1 MEHLQNNVGRNF
13 EKGPTVLPLNWFE
26 NPAYTRTRFPA
37 VDLVVAA
44 DIIYFPHLFK
54 PLLTTMFAL
63 CRRPTTEVLVANMT
77 KFPKFVPNLDR
88 FLRMAHKMGF
98 TVEKMC
104 DKTMNGPPSAY
115 SHMLND
121 DCVPGALCCI
131 WSFRHP
137 HAGASDL
144 SSRACCFG

>member
-115 SHMLND
+115 SHMLLKGGKKEPNLLKAKLPD
-121 DCVPGALCCI
+121 TKWIFCLMYMFIG
-131 WSFRHP
+131 
-137 HAGASDL
+137 
-144 SSRACCFG
+144 